1 MEARKAGLLVGDV
14 MLQRLLEALPDLL
27 GGDGLQVGGGEDT
40 VDDGRVLRMFCWE
53 DWRPLA
59 TVLLACRPLRILCRE
74 VIAKDNLRD
83 ILRSGN
89 LVANRIVFSYPLQSI
104 FQKNKN
110 CAKPSI
116 GESCFSP
123 PTLLLCKSEAEKV
136 LSFPALVAPVPS

>member
-1 MEARKAGLLVGDV
+1 

-53 DWRPLA
+53 DWRSLA
-59 TVLLACRPLRILCRE
+59 TALLACRPLRILCRE

-89 LVANRIVFSYPLQSI
+89 LLANRIVFSYPLQRI